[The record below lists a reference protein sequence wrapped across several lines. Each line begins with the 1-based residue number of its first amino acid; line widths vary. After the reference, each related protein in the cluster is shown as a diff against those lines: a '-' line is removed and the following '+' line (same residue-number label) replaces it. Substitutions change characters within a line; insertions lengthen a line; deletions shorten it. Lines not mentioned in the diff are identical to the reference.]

1 MKRKGGGEM
10 KKQISMLTDSPL
22 KSIILFALPIMASSL
37 LQFNYSL
44 VDNIIVGRY
53 VSENALAAVGCVGP
67 INSFI
72 IGAALGLTTG
82 FTIPVAH
89 AFGEGNSKKLSHY
102 AGSSIFIA
110 FVIGCVIMVVSHL
123 ISPVLLD
130 LVGTPADIKKLASS
144 YINILYYGIPIQML
158 SNNFTAISRATGESK
173 KPLYFFCV
181 SVVLNFCL
189 DILFVKT
196 FHWGVEGAAAATIIS
211 HCVACI
217 LNGIYVFR
225 FNKNVKLRKSDFN
238 PDKGTIFYQIRLGIP
253 VSLQFTVT
261 SVGSMCLQSVVNSFG
276 TNVIAGFTAAARVEG
291 ITNIPMS
298 GLGVA
303 TQTFVGQN
311 YGAKNYDRIRD
322 GVRKIFILDL
332 VVSVAMSLILYFSA
346 ETVITLFGDN
356 MTGEIMVAA
365 KRYILAIAQCYSL
378 VAILFVMRNT
388 LQGMGFTYAN
398 SIAGVGEFFGRI
410 SVAFILTPLL
420 GFDAVC
426 YAGPAAWLLADIPLI
441 IIYLKKQQQFRLS
454 PYGKKVKLNA
464 HLNKDRR

>member
-1 MKRKGGGEM
+1 M
-10 KKQISMLTDSPL
+10 KKQTSMLTDSPL
-22 KSIILFALPIMASSL
+22 KSIILFALPIMASSM

-53 VSENALAAVGCVGP
+53 VSEQALAAVGCVGP

-89 AFGEGNSKKLSHY
+89 AFGEGDRKKLSHY

-110 FVIGCVIMVVSHL
+110 FVIGCVIMVTSHL
-123 ISPVLLD
+123 ISPLLLD
-130 LVGTPADIKKLASS
+130 IVGTPDDIKEIASS
-144 YINILYYGIPIQML
+144 YINILYYGIPVQML
-158 SNNFTAISRATGESK
+158 SNNFTAISRCTGESK

-181 SVVLNFCL
+181 SVVVNFVL
-189 DILFVKT
+189 DIIFVKYLSL
-196 FHWGVEGAAAATIIS
+196 GVEGAAIATLIS
-211 HCVACI
+211 HGTACA

-225 FNKNVKLRKSDFN
+225 FNKNVELKKTDFRPN
-238 PDKGTIFYQIRLGIP
+238 KRTIFYQVRLGVP

-311 YGAKNYDRIRD
+311 YGAKNYGRIKD
-322 GVRKIFILDL
+322 GVKKIFVLDL
-332 VVSVAMSLILYFSA
+332 LVSVAMSLILYFSA
-346 ETVITLFGDN
+346 ESVITLFGDN

-365 KRYILAIAQCYSL
+365 KRYILAISQCYSL

-398 SIAGVGEFFGRI
+398 SIAGVGELFGRL

-441 IIYLKKQQQFRLS
+441 IIYLKKQRDMSRSVSDVANTASQ
-454 PYGKKVKLNA
+454 
-464 HLNKDRR
+464 

>member
-1 MKRKGGGEM
+1 M
-10 KKQISMLTDSPL
+10 KKHYSMLTDSPL

-53 VSENALAAVGCVGP
+53 VSEQALAAVGCVGP

-89 AFGEGNSKKLSHY
+89 AFGEGNKSKLCHY

-110 FVIGCVIMVVSHL
+110 LVIGCVIMVLSHI
-123 ISPVLLD
+123 ISPVLLN
-130 LVGTPADIKKLASS
+130 LVDTPEDIKDIASS

-158 SNNFTAISRATGESK
+158 SNNFTAISRCTGESK

-181 SVVLNFCL
+181 SVIVNFIL
-189 DILFVKT
+189 DIVFVKYW
-196 FHWGVEGAAAATIIS
+196 HLGVEGAAVATLIS
-211 HCVACI
+211 HCVACL
-217 LNGIYVFR
+217 LNATYVLR
-225 FNKNVKLRKSDFN
+225 FNSNIKLKKDDFKPN
-238 PDKGTIFYQIRLGIP
+238 KHTIFYQIKLGIP

-311 YGAKNYDRIRD
+311 FGAGNYVRIKD

-332 VVSVAMSLILYFSA
+332 LVSVAMSLILYFTA
-346 ETVITLFGDN
+346 EPVITLFGDN
-356 MTGEIMVAA
+356 MNGEIMVAA

-378 VAILFVMRNT
+378 VAILFVMRNS

-398 SIAGVGEFFGRI
+398 SIAGIGEFFGRVA
-410 SVAFILTPLL
+410 VAFILTPLL

-441 IIYLKKQQQFRLS
+441 IIYLKKRQQFRNLK
-454 PYGKKVKLNA
+454 PTT
-464 HLNKDRR
+464 D

>member
-1 MKRKGGGEM
+1 M
-10 KKQISMLTDSPL
+10 KKQYSMLTDSPL

-37 LQFNYSL
+37 LQYNYSL

-53 VSENALAAVGCVGP
+53 VSEQALAAVGCISP

-89 AFGEGNSKKLSHY
+89 AFGEGDRRKLCHY
-102 AGSSIFIA
+102 AGSSILLAFI
-110 FVIGCVIMVVSHL
+110 IGCVIMVTSHI
-123 ISPVLLD
+123 ISPFLLE
-130 LVGTPADIKKLASS
+130 LVGTPDDIKDIASS
-144 YINILYYGIPIQML
+144 YINILYYGVPIQML
-158 SNNFTAISRATGESK
+158 SNNFTAISRSTGESK

-181 SVVLNFCL
+181 SVVVNFIL
-189 DILFVKT
+189 DIIFVKYLSL
-196 FHWGVEGAAAATIIS
+196 GVEGAAVATLIS
-211 HCVACI
+211 HLTACL

-225 FNKNVKLRKSDFN
+225 FNKNVKLKKSDLKLN
-238 PDKGTIFYQIRLGIP
+238 KRTAFYQIRMGIP

-261 SVGSMCLQSVVNSFG
+261 SIGSMCLQSVVNSFG

-311 YGAKNYDRIRD
+311 YGAENYNRIKK
-322 GVRKIFILDL
+322 GVKQILLLDL
-332 VVSVAMSLILYFSA
+332 LVSVAMSLILYFAA
-346 ETVITLFGDN
+346 EPVIALFGNN

-378 VAILFVMRNT
+378 VAILFVMRNS

-398 SIAGVGEFFGRI
+398 SIAGIGELVGRL
-410 SVAFILTPLL
+410 SVAFVLTPLF
-420 GFDAVC
+420 GFDAIC

-441 IIYLKKQQQFRLS
+441 IIYIKKQHKFRLL
-454 PYGKKVKLNA
+454 KN
-464 HLNKDRR
+464 

>member
-1 MKRKGGGEM
+1 M
-10 KKQISMLTDSPL
+10 KKHNSMLTGNPL
-22 KSIILFALPIMASSL
+22 KSIILFALPIMVSSM
-37 LQFNYSL
+37 LQYNYSL

-53 VSENALAAVGCVGP
+53 VNEQALAAVGCVGP

-89 AFGEGNSKKLSHY
+89 AFGEGNRKKLCHF
-102 AGSSIFIA
+102 AGNSIALAFI
-110 FVIGCVIMVVSHL
+110 VGCAIMVISHV

-130 LVGTPADIKKLASS
+130 LVGTPDDIKSIASS

-158 SNNFTAISRATGESK
+158 SNNFTSISRCTGESK

-181 SVVLNFCL
+181 SVVVNFIL
-189 DILFVKT
+189 DILFVK
-196 FHWGVEGAAAATIIS
+196 HLKLGVEGAAIATLIS
-211 HCVACI
+211 HCIACL
-217 LNGIYVFR
+217 LNGIYVLR
-225 FNKNVKLRKSDFN
+225 FNDSVKLKKDDFK
-238 PDKGTIFYQIRLGIP
+238 PDKRTFFYQIKLGIP

-276 TNVIAGFTAAARVEG
+276 TNVIAGFTAAGRVEG

-311 YGAKNYDRIRD
+311 FGAKQYDRIRT
-322 GVRKIFILDL
+322 GIRQILILDL
-332 VVSVAMSLILYFSA
+332 LVSVAMSLTLYFTA
-346 ETVITLFGDN
+346 EPVILLFGDN
-356 MTGEIMVAA
+356 MNGEIMVAA

-378 VAILFVMRNT
+378 VAVLFVMRNS

-398 SIAGVGEFFGRI
+398 SVAGIGELFGRI
-410 SVAFILTPLL
+410 TVAFVLTPLL

-441 IIYLKKQQQFRLS
+441 IIYLKKKKQFRITD
-454 PYGKKVKLNA
+454 N
-464 HLNKDRR
+464 NQ

>member
-1 MKRKGGGEM
+1 
-10 KKQISMLTDSPL
+10 MLTDSPL
-22 KSIILFALPIMASSL
+22 KSIIFFALPIMASSL
-37 LQFNYSL
+37 LQYNYSL

-53 VSENALAAVGCVGP
+53 VSESALAAVGCVGP

-89 AFGEGNSKKLSHY
+89 AFGEGDRKKLSHY
-102 AGSSIFIA
+102 AGNSIAVAFI
-110 FVIGCVIMVVSHL
+110 IGCVIMVVSHL
-123 ISPVLLD
+123 ISPVMLT
-130 LVGTPADIKKLASS
+130 LVGTPDDIKNIASS

-181 SVVLNFCL
+181 SVVVNFIL
-189 DILFVKT
+189 DLLFVRYL
-196 FHWGVEGAAAATIIS
+196 HLGVEGAAVATLIS
-211 HCVACI
+211 HCVACL
-217 LNGIYVFR
+217 LNGIYVLR
-225 FNKNVKLRKSDFN
+225 FNNNVELKRGDFK
-238 PDKGTIFYQIRLGIP
+238 PKKRTVFHQIKLGIP

-276 TNVIAGFTAAARVEG
+276 TNVIAGFTAAGRVEG

-311 YGAKNYDRIRD
+311 FGAGNYGRIKD

-332 VVSVAMSLILYFSA
+332 FVSVAMSLTLYFAA
-346 ETVITLFGDN
+346 EPIILLFGDN
-356 MTGEIMVAA
+356 MTGEIMAAA

-398 SIAGVGEFFGRI
+398 SVAGVGELFGRI

-441 IIYLKKQQQFRLS
+441 IIYLIKQRQFR
-454 PYGKKVKLNA
+454 KLQ
-464 HLNKDRR
+464 